1 MNKQI
6 FKICVVTGTRAEYGL
21 LKPLI
26 EKIDNDKL
34 LDLKIIATGS
44 HYSHK
49 HGLTHQE
56 IEADGFQISSKI
68 ALDLNDDTSQ
78 GVLASMGVLLENYSK
93 EISKLAPDIILVLGD
108 RYEIFMAAVAA
119 TVLKI
124 PIAHIYG
131 GETTEGAFDESFRHS
146 ITKMSHIHFTSTE
159 TYRQRVIQ
167 LGENPDAVI
176 NVGSLGVEN
185 IFKLKDISK
194 NLLERELG
202 IKLDEN
208 TIVVTFH
215 PTTLENETAQ
225 TQFQELLNAL
235 NFIPEAKILFTKAN
249 ADPDGLIINEM
260 IDEFVVEN
268 RDRAVAYFS
277 LGHEKYLSVIKHVG
291 MVVGNSSSGITEVP
305 SFYIPTINIGDR
317 QKGRVQGPTII
328 NCLPERKSILAAI
341 EKGKEIRGELIG
353 SINPYEKENTSQ
365 EIFSNLKEAILND
378 KIKLKKSFYDVDF
391 SIEGETQ

>member
-1 MNKQI
+1 VNKQI
-6 FKICVVTGTRAEYGL
+6 FKVCVVTGTRAEYGL
-21 LKPLI
+21 LRPLI

-44 HYSHK
+44 HYSDK
-49 HGLTHQE
+49 HGLTYQE
-56 IEADGFQISSKI
+56 IETDGFQISSRI
-68 ALDLNDDTSQ
+68 VLDLSDDTSQ
-78 GVLASMGVLLENYSK
+78 GVLANMGVLLEKYSK
-93 EISKLAPDIILVLGD
+93 EISELSPDIILVLGD

-119 TVLKI
+119 TVLRI

-131 GETTEGAFDESFRHS
+131 GETTEGAFDECFRHS

-167 LGENPDAVI
+167 LGENPDTVI
-176 NVGSLGVEN
+176 NVGSLGVED

-194 NLLERELG
+194 DSLERELG
-202 IKLDEN
+202 IELDED

-235 NFIPEAKILFTKAN
+235 DYLKETKILFTKAN
-249 ADPDGLIINEM
+249 ADPDGLAINEM
-260 IDEFVVEN
+260 IDEFVIKN

-305 SFYIPTINIGDR
+305 SFHIPTINIGDR
-317 QKGRVQGPTII
+317 QKGRVQGTTII
-328 NCLPERKSILAAI
+328 NCMPEQRSILAAI
-341 EKGKEIRGELIG
+341 EKGKGIRGELIG
-353 SINPYEKENTSQ
+353 SINPYEKENTCQ
-365 EIFSNLKEAILND
+365 EIFSNLKEALQND
-378 KIKLKKSFYDVDF
+378 KIKLKKVFYDVNF
-391 SIEGETQ
+391 SIEEKTQ